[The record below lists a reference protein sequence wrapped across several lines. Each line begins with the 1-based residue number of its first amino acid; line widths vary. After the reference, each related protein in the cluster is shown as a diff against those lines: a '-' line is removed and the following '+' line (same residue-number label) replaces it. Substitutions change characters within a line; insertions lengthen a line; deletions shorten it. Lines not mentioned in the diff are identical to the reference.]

1 MKLNFQNENGFMLV
15 ELIMSTALMSVLTL
29 CVSMLLLFTININS
43 KISNKAKLL
52 DNNIFA
58 INFIKSQVMYAKKLK
73 LNSSKTQLTIT
84 DDIQTSYLKFDS
96 KKKLSIMQT
105 LYWLKI

>member
-29 CVSMLLLFTININS
+29 CISMLLLFTININS

-58 INFIKSQVMYAKKLK
+58 INFIKAQVMYAKKLK
-73 LNSSKTQLTIT
+73 LNSSKTQLSIT
-84 DDIQTSYLKFDS
+84 DDTQTSYLKFDS
-96 KKKLSIMQT
+96 KKKLSIMQI
-105 LYWLKI
+105 LY